1 MLEYSFGGIRTQPRW
16 LFFNVPETKTA
27 RRLAFGLLAY
37 ALAAIM
43 VGTTLPTPM
52 YALYGEHMHFA
63 VFTTTVIY
71 ATYAGGVLFA
81 LLVFGRWS
89 DAIGRRPVLLAG
101 VVAAVASAAVFLVA
115 DSVSLLLV
123 GRILSG
129 LSAGI
134 FTGTATAAVIEA
146 APESWRTRAAAV
158 ATVANMGGLGIGP
171 LLAGL
176 LVQYAP
182 APLQLSFIVH
192 IALAVLA
199 GVAVLVVPET
209 SQRTGKIGVQRLS
222 VPPEVRAVF
231 VVASL
236 AAFAG
241 FAVTGL
247 FAAVAPSFVSGV
259 VGIDNHAVAGLIA
272 SSIFFASAAAQI
284 AARNFNPNRAV
295 AIGCAILVGGMVI
308 LAVALQLSSLI
319 GLIAAAV
326 VAGIGQG
333 ISFSRG
339 LAAVAERTPADR
351 RAEVSSTYFV
361 VAYVAISLPVVGE
374 GVAAQ
379 HWGLQTAGVT
389 FAIAVAVLSAICL
402 VGILVLETR
411 QSRDVVTTG
420 IG

>member
-1 MLEYSFGGIRTQPRW
+1 
-16 LFFNVPETKTA
+16 VPETSTKT
-27 RRLAFGLLAY
+27 RLAFGLLAY
-37 ALAAIM
+37 AFAAIM

-52 YALYGEHMHFA
+52 YALYAQQMHFA
-63 VFTTTVIY
+63 VLTTTVIY

-81 LLVFGRWS
+81 LLAFGRWS

-101 VVAAVASAAVFLVA
+101 VVFALASAAVFLVA
-115 DSVSLLLV
+115 GSVSLLLV
-123 GRILSG
+123 GRVLSG

-146 APESWRTRAAAV
+146 APEDWHTRAAAV
-158 ATVANMGGLGIGP
+158 ATVANIGGLGIGP

-182 APLQLSFIVH
+182 APLQLSFVVH
-192 IALAVLA
+192 IVLATLAGAAVLI
-199 GVAVLVVPET
+199 VPET
-209 SQRTGKIGVQRLS
+209 SERTGGIGPQRLS
-222 VPPEVRAVF
+222 VPAEVRAVF
-231 VVASL
+231 VIAAL

-247 FAAVAPSFVSGV
+247 FTAVAPSFLSQV

-272 SSIFFASAAAQI
+272 CSIFAASAVAQVF
-284 AARNFNPNRAV
+284 ARNMNPQRAV
-295 AIGCAILVGGMVI
+295 AIGCAILVVGMAI
-308 LAVALQLSSLI
+308 LAVALRLSSLA
-319 GLIAAAV
+319 GLVAATV
-326 VAGIGQG
+326 VSGIGQG

-374 GVAAQ
+374 GLAARR
-379 HWGLQTAGVT
+379 WGLQTAGVS
-389 FAIAVAVLSAICL
+389 FAVAV
-402 VGILVLETR
+402 GILATLCLAAILVQEAR
-411 QSRDVVTTG
+411 ESRRTDTG
-420 IG
+420 

>member
-1 MLEYSFGGIRTQPRW
+1 
-16 LFFNVPETKTA
+16 VPETLTKS
-27 RRLAFGLLAY
+27 RLAFGLLAY
-37 ALAAIM
+37 AFAAIM

-52 YALYGEHMHFA
+52 YALYAQQMHFA
-63 VFTTTVIY
+63 VLTTTVIY

-81 LLVFGRWS
+81 LLAFGRWS

-101 VVAAVASAAVFLVA
+101 VAFALASAAVFLVA
-115 DSVSLLLV
+115 DTVPVLLV
-123 GRILSG
+123 ARVFSG

-146 APESWRTRAAAV
+146 APEKWRTRAAAV

-176 LVQYAP
+176 LVQYAS
-182 APLQLSFIVH
+182 APLRLSFVVH
-192 IALAVLA
+192 IVLALLA

-209 SQRTGKIGVQRLS
+209 SQRAGGIGAQRLS
-222 VPPEVRAVF
+222 VPAEVRAVF

-247 FAAVAPSFVSGV
+247 FAAVAPSFVSQV
-259 VGIDNHAVAGLIA
+259 IGIDDHAVAGLIA
-272 SSIFFASAAAQI
+272 GSIFFASAVAQI
-284 AARNFNPNRAV
+284 AARNVNPQRAV
-295 AIGCAILVGGMVI
+295 AIGCAVLVAGMAL

-339 LAAVAERTPADR
+339 LAAVSELTPPDR

-389 FAIAVAVLSAICL
+389 FAIAVAILSAMCL
-402 VGILVLETR
+402 VGILLLEAR
-411 QSRDVVTTG
+411 QSRRPVTTG

>member
-1 MLEYSFGGIRTQPRW
+1 M
-16 LFFNVPETKTA
+16 PETKTKT
-27 RRLAFGLLAY
+27 RLAFGMLAY
-37 ALAAIM
+37 AFAAIM

-52 YALYGEHMHFA
+52 YALYGEQMHFA
-63 VFTTTVIY
+63 VLTTTVIY

-81 LLVFGRWS
+81 LLAFGRWS

-101 VVAAVASAAVFLVA
+101 VVFAVASAAVFLVA
-115 DSVSLLLV
+115 HSVPMLLV
-123 GRILSG
+123 GRVLSG

-158 ATVANMGGLGIGP
+158 ATVANIGGLGTGP

-176 LVQYAP
+176 LVEYAP
-182 APLQLSFIVH
+182 GPLHLSFIVH
-192 IALAVLA
+192 IVLALLAGAAVLI
-199 GVAVLVVPET
+199 VPET
-209 SQRTGKIGVQRLS
+209 SQRTGSIGVQRLS
-222 VPPEVRAVF
+222 VPAEVRTVF
-231 VVASL
+231 VIAAL

-247 FAAVAPSFVSGV
+247 FTAVAPSFLSQV
-259 VGIDNHAVAGLIA
+259 VGITNHAVAGLIA
-272 SSIFFASAAAQI
+272 CSIFAASAVAQV
-284 AARNFNPNRAV
+284 AARTMNPQRAV
-295 AIGCAILVGGMVI
+295 AIGCAILVVGMVI
-308 LAVALQLSSLI
+308 LAVALHFSSLA

-326 VAGIGQG
+326 VSGIGQG

-339 LAAVAERTPADR
+339 LAAVAERTPPGR

-374 GVAAQ
+374 GLAARR
-379 HWGLQTAGVT
+379 WGLQTAGVT
-389 FAIAVAVLSAICL
+389 FAIAVAILSIICL
-402 VGILVLETR
+402 AAILVQEAR
-411 QSRDVVTTG
+411 QSRTPVTTG

>member
-1 MLEYSFGGIRTQPRW
+1 
-16 LFFNVPETKTA
+16 VHETK
-27 RRLAFGLLAY
+27 RRTGLAFGLLAY
-37 ALAAIM
+37 AFAAMM

-52 YALYGEHMHFA
+52 YALYGQQMHFA
-63 VFTTTVIY
+63 VLTTTVIY
-71 ATYAGGVLFA
+71 ATYAGGVLLA
-81 LLVFGRWS
+81 LLAFGRWS

-101 VVAAVASAAVFLVA
+101 VVFALASAAVFLVA

-123 GRILSG
+123 GRVLSG

-146 APESWRTRAAAV
+146 APEKWRTRAASV
-158 ATVANMGGLGIGP
+158 ATVANIGGLGIGP

-192 IALAVLA
+192 IVLAALA
-199 GVAVLVVPET
+199 GIAVLTVPET
-209 SQRTGKIGVQRLS
+209 SQRTGHIGVQRLS
-222 VPPEVRAVF
+222 VPVEVRAVF

-247 FAAVAPSFVSGV
+247 FAAVAPSFLSQV

-272 SSIFFASAAAQI
+272 CSIFAASAVAQLAAGSM
-284 AARNFNPNRAV
+284 NPQRAV
-295 AIGCAILVGGMVI
+295 AVGCAILVAGMVI
-308 LAVALQLSSLI
+308 LAVALQFSSLI

-351 RAEVSSTYFV
+351 RAEVSSSYFV

-374 GVAAQ
+374 GLAAQ
-379 HWGLQTAGVT
+379 RWGLQTAGVT
-389 FAIAVAVLSAICL
+389 FAIVVTILSSICL
-402 VGILVLETR
+402 AAILVLEAR
-411 QSRDVVTTG
+411 QSRRLVTTG

>member
-1 MLEYSFGGIRTQPRW
+1 VLNDAPAAAPSEGRVIG
-16 LFFNVPETKTA
+16 
-27 RRLAFGLLAY
+27 RRFALPLLTYAF
-37 ALAAIM
+37 AAVM

-52 YALYGEHMHFA
+52 YALYGQRMDFA
-63 VFTTTVIY
+63 VLTTTVIY

-81 LLVFGRWS
+81 LLAFGRWS
-89 DAIGRRPVLLAG
+89 DAIGRRPILLAG
-101 VVAAVASAAVFLVA
+101 VVFALASAAVFLVA
-115 DSVSLLLV
+115 DLVPMLLV
-123 GRILSG
+123 GRVLSG

-146 APESWRTRAAAV
+146 APERWRSKAAAV
-158 ATVANMGGLGIGP
+158 ATVANIGGLGTGP

-176 LVQYAP
+176 LVEYAP
-182 APLQLSFIVH
+182 APLHLSFIVH
-192 IALAVLA
+192 IGLALLA
-199 GVAVLVVPET
+199 GLAVLVVPET
-209 SQRTGKIGVQRLS
+209 SQRTGQIGVQRLS
-222 VPPEVRAVF
+222 VPTEVRAVF
-231 VVASL
+231 VVAAL

-247 FAAVAPSFVSGV
+247 FAAVAPSFLSQV

-272 SSIFFASAAAQI
+272 GSIFFASAVAQI
-284 AARNFNPNRAV
+284 AASNLNPQRAV
-295 AIGCAILVGGMVI
+295 AIGCAILVAGMVI
-308 LAVALQLSSLI
+308 LAVALKLSSFL

-374 GVAAQ
+374 GIAARQ
-379 HWGLQTAGVT
+379 WGLQTAGET
-389 FAIAVAVLSAICL
+389 FAIAVAVLAAMCL
-402 VGILVLETR
+402 VAILVLEAR
-411 QSRDVVTTG
+411 QSRSAELATTRTG
-420 IG
+420 